1 MAASVGSN
9 ADDEHD
15 VEGAS
20 IAFERAH
27 VQGLL
32 DRARV
37 RAAALQAALGRLAAG
52 TYGRCEHCGEAIGAD
67 RLAAR
72 PEAVRC
78 ISCAR

>member
-1 MAASVGSN
+1 MGSN

-32 DRARV
+32 DRAEA
-37 RAAALQAALGRLAAG
+37 RAVTLLAAMERLATG
-52 TYGRCEHCGEAIGAD
+52 DYGRCERCGAAIGAE

-72 PEAVRC
+72 PDAPRC
-78 ISCAR
+78 IVCAR